1 MLSQTFCCINTKCS
15 SKSQHGRRPLPPVF
29 SFPDMHTHIH
39 TQSHTTTAALTVYTR
54 CHCQCRSKL
63 SLIKCLKGAVLCKQP
78 IRLGPHRAA
87 VPHLLLRTLQMLYNI
102 TKYTYNCFPASHI
115 SVQHTWL
122 WIYSWIVAK
131 MWSAKRKITFVYKP
145 KQGVN
150 LISSFMLVHCDFTG
164 HCFYDNVVISA
175 TPISQVIAAQLYGA
189 MCLFFMLID
198 VFALLIG
205 IVAEVKETGI
215 CAAFTAA
222 LVLNCNGALRS
233 S

>member
-102 TKYTYNCFPASHI
+102 TKYTCIIVFLHAVQVI
-115 SVQHTWL
+115 SVCS
-122 WIYSWIVAK
+122 I
-131 MWSAKRKITFVYKP
+131 R
-145 KQGVN
+145 
-150 LISSFMLVHCDFTG
+150 D
-164 HCFYDNVVISA
+164 
-175 TPISQVIAAQLYGA
+175 YGYT
-189 MCLFFMLID
+189 
-198 VFALLIG
+198 VGLLQRC
-205 IVAEVKETGI
+205 E
-215 CAAFTAA
+215 
-222 LVLNCNGALRS
+222 VLNEKLSWVCVQT
-233 S
+233 

>member
-102 TKYTYNCFPASHI
+102 TKYTCNCFPACSTSHI

-122 WIYSWIVAK
+122 WIYSWIVAE
-131 MWSAKRKITFVYKP
+131 MQSAKWKIKLSLCT
-145 KQGVN
+145 N
-150 LISSFMLVHCDFTG
+150 LNKVWISFLAICWYT
-164 HCFYDNVVISA
+164 VILL
-175 TPISQVIAAQLYGA
+175 AAVS
-189 MCLFFMLID
+189 M
-198 VFALLIG
+198 
-205 IVAEVKETGI
+205 T
-215 CAAFTAA
+215 TW
-222 LVLNCNGALRS
+222 
-233 S
+233 